1 MRKSIEVL
9 GPGCSNCKVLYER
22 TREAVRDLGLD
33 ATVEKIS
40 DLNVIMG
47 YRIMATPALVVDG
60 QVKVAGRVPS
70 VEQIKEVLSHE

>member
-1 MRKSIEVL
+1 MKRIEVL

-22 TREAVRDLGLD
+22 TRQAVQELGLECEVD
-33 ATVEKIS
+33 KIA

-47 YRIMATPALVVDG
+47 YRVMATPALVVDG

-70 VEQIKEVLSHE
+70 VEQLKEVLS

>member
-22 TREAVRDLGLD
+22 TLQAAQELGLEFRL
-33 ATVEKIS
+33 EKIT
-40 DLNVIMG
+40 DLNVIKG

-60 QVKVAGRVPS
+60 RVEIAGRVPS
-70 VEQIKEVLSHE
+70 VEQIKEVLS